1 MSINSIRKMLLE
13 DYDSE
18 NELEL
23 LSAIVLARRYFKR
36 KGGSSSRRGG
46 SVPGRIFIDR
56 DSLQGHQ
63 RLFLAY
69 FADSPVYPP
78 KYFAGGFG
86 CIVIFFV
93 VFCLR

>member
-13 DYDSE
+13 DSDSE

-36 KGGSSSRRGG
+36 NGGSSSRRGG
-46 SVPGRIFIDR
+46 SVPGRMFIDR

-63 RLFLAY
+63 RLFLDY
-69 FADSPVYPP
+69 FADSPSKNISQEVSDASSSFLS
-78 KYFAGGFG
+78 YF
-86 CIVIFFV
+86 V
-93 VFCLR
+93 